1 MRNRSGNS
9 TLNTHVKYW
18 ESIDEMPMY
27 NWQKCSDGFLKY
39 VTIDLID
46 DEKNNQIQYDKLY
59 DQYLVRFGLSKEFE
73 RYMNL
78 LRKKA
83 QLQCDYVQTNKR
95 FKLTEIEIVDAK
107 IERLNINFG
116 DGKSIETTVLHL
128 SKWLGFKVNLKETTV
143 VEYYTIIQE
152 YGKWA
157 NKKE

>member
-9 TLNTHVKYW
+9 TLNMHVKYW

-83 QLQCDYVQTNKR
+83 KLQCDYVQTNKR